1 MTMLIYQQD
10 KQSTI
15 NKIIDDLLT
24 ELEQAKNTL
33 TPPKKP
39 KLRLIQGGKSDG

>member
-15 NKIIDDLLT
+15 NKIIDNLLA
-24 ELEQAKNTL
+24 ELEQVKNTL
-33 TPPKKP
+33 NPPKKP

>member
-15 NKIIDDLLT
+15 NKIIDNLLA
-24 ELEQAKNTL
+24 ELEQANNTFK
-33 TPPKKP
+33 PPKKT

>member
-15 NKIIDDLLT
+15 NKIIDDLLA
-24 ELEQAKNTL
+24 ELVQAKNTL
-33 TPPKKP
+33 TPSKKP